1 METRKTIDIK
11 KALQNIGLSNSVINA
26 AWPSWWEKAAENSN
40 SALGELCFS
49 ISRKLGIDPTS
60 LLNNSLEPKTLI
72 GTDALFKN
80 LKTSDEREANILS
93 AFGVAIGKILIK
105 SIKDKFQ
112 RNETIPNVIELRN
125 IILKE
130 KPFVTLDSL
139 IATCWSI
146 GIPVIHLRIF
156 PLSNKNMNAMTI
168 NIEGKYAILLARD
181 ASYPAIP
188 SFILAHELGHIAK
201 NHFGSVS
208 AIIDLDDE
216 FKKSTDKQEKEAD
229 DFATS
234 LIIGDKKIIINIEPT
249 SSKSLAE
256 YLLALCREIKIE
268 PGILALHIGF
278 LLNKWDVATGALN
291 YIYDEKKDVR
301 AEINNI
307 AFKEI
312 NREIIN
318 DDELYYLMNV
328 TGYEG

>member
-1 METRKTIDIK
+1 METRKTTDIK

-72 GTDALFKN
+72 GADALFKN
-80 LKTSDEREANILS
+80 LKTSDKREANILS

-105 SIKDKFQ
+105 GARDKFQ
-112 RNETIPNVIELRN
+112 SNEAIPNVIRLRN

-146 GIPVIHLRIF
+146 GIPVVHLKVF
-156 PLSNKNMNAMTI
+156 PLSNKAMNAMTI
-168 NIEGKYAILLARD
+168 NIEGKYAILLVRD

-188 SFILAHELGHIAK
+188 SFIIAHELGHIAK
-201 NHFGSVS
+201 NHFGSAS

-216 FKKSTDKQEKEAD
+216 FKKVRTN
-229 DFATS
+229 
-234 LIIGDKKIIINIEPT
+234 KKKKPT
-249 SSKSLAE
+249 IL
-256 YLLALCREIKIE
+256 LLAL
-268 PGILALHIGF
+268 
-278 LLNKWDVATGALN
+278 
-291 YIYDEKKDVR
+291 
-301 AEINNI
+301 
-307 AFKEI
+307 
-312 NREIIN
+312 
-318 DDELYYLMNV
+318 
-328 TGYEG
+328 